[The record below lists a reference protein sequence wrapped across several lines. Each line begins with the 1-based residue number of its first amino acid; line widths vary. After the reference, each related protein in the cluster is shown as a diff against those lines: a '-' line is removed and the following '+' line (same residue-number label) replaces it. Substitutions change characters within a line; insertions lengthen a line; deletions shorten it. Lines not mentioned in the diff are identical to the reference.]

1 MSSYTLSV
9 QARAD
14 FSHLLS
20 EIRQASRAMRG
31 LGRDTA
37 TLNRHLTQIGTCA
50 RGSSTGLRALTRD
63 SDRARAGLRR
73 VGADGH
79 ASMRQLRHGLLGAR
93 QEAHHLRG
101 LLVGG
106 GIVAGLAEIA
116 KEGNEYQ
123 RAINKW
129 GAVTNASGLE
139 MVQAAAK
146 ARELG
151 ADLKIP
157 GTSAAKAADAM
168 LELAK
173 AGQTSTSSIANARAA
188 MQLAAADNLTAAD
201 AARYLGDVMDQ
212 FGLSSNNAGRAADV
226 LAASANAASGGLQD
240 IYYAMSYTG
249 PVAAQLGI
257 SIEDTS
263 AAVAMLARSGILGSK
278 AGTSLRGMLTNLSR
292 PTARMKQGLAELG
305 VEAWDAQGNFKGL
318 RTVIEGFEKAQHRMS
333 QKDFLGSLADVVG
346 KPALAGASALAH
358 QGVEAFDQMHTAIAR
373 TGAAQEIAASQ
384 TKGLAG
390 AVTQLKTQA
399 SNTGQA
405 LYTAAAPGLEKVTRL
420 LTAGM
425 AAATPGMAAALDY
438 VQDLYTLAGP
448 SVSKAVSAG
457 LDEVGDALGGLGG
470 PLQDVAFDTAAAGI
484 NVLVNGGRALIEIL
498 RNVGSAASPV
508 ADAIADM
515 ADEADTGGTALD
527 IVVTAL
533 NLASSAAGAVST
545 TLIPVGHVVAGL
557 VRGFAALPGPVQT
570 AIVAMLLA
578 RRATPILMN
587 LGRTV
592 AGPVTGAYRSLGD
605 QMRVQERLAAA
616 NGQSIGR
623 VGQALA
629 VLETRV
635 PVVGRMAAAFR
646 SASGPVSG
654 LTRAIGTGLGGAAR
668 GLMGALGGPWGVA
681 IAAAGVGLS
690 MLADH
695 QQKAAQAAAEHQSR
709 ISTLT
714 QALRDSNGAVNDSVR
729 AAAAQSIMDT
739 KVFDGKNRLVDVM
752 SKAGVSVRQLTDAY
766 LGQDGGLNALQKRLN
781 DTAEANVE
789 WIATQGGAAKTYN
802 DQGLAAARAADAL
815 GAVKGE
821 MSQAV
826 KDAKDLAD
834 ATGSGGRTA
843 ADAVGPFGKFSDAMR
858 RLSDTTADADS
869 RARALHDALNI
880 LAGGSVNLSAAEA
893 RLNRSVSDAAESLKG
908 GVDHAQGYGK
918 ALLNMDGSLSTV
930 TRNGQKLYDLLQGLS
945 TNSAD
950 AALAAYQYAEANG
963 KSVPEAL
970 KAAQAQMA
978 TARESAIATA
988 QGYGLTA
995 EQAAKLAD
1003 AAGLVPEQVSIL
1015 LQTAGMDEAMAE
1027 LIAVQQALKATPD
1040 NKTVTIAT
1048 LSNEA
1053 REDLEKL
1060 GFKIKDLKDRRVQ
1073 VTAPTD
1079 MARTDLDALIA
1090 KIAQTPGSKHVE
1102 VTSATQATISSLEA
1116 VKQKIAGVPAGK
1128 TITVSA
1134 PTAGARAQL
1143 EALGFKI
1150 TEVPGSKNVHISAP
1164 TGTQR
1169 AGVDALAQAI
1179 NNLRNKSVTI
1189 TTNHV
1194 SVLSSLVRPPSDI
1207 ADALRKQADAQQ
1219 RQANRHADG
1228 GVVDYFADG
1237 GMRREQHVAQIAPAG
1252 GWRVWAEPETGGES
1266 YIPLAPSKRTRS
1278 RRIAEETVRRLGGGP
1293 ITWYAD
1299 GGLSSWSYEP
1309 LGSSTFTVSDV
1320 VSKSQR
1326 KGKGGEEH
1334 FDLRLF
1340 EKNLRRSVKAAQ
1352 GWRGDLAIVAQR
1364 AGTDVAKA
1372 LQEMGEDGVA
1382 LTRKMAH
1389 GSSKYVKDMAAQ
1401 LAKLAGTAR
1410 ASLGDYTAQLQNAVK
1425 DNTAFQNNLVK
1436 LASSGFGDLA
1446 ARLAEQNDA
1455 DAEALAAQAVK
1466 DKKKAKK
1473 ANTAAKNASKTL
1485 DGEQLTDLVQIIGAL
1500 SKTRGIH
1507 DVADATGLDEDR
1519 IITIANRAK
1528 QQIKKT
1534 GRADRFLTDLV
1545 KANAGKAYANG
1556 GIWEPGVYSS
1566 EGGLIKFAEK
1576 ETRGESYIPHA
1587 PAKRG
1592 RATAVLAQTADRFGY
1607 ALTPRGLVDARA
1619 GRAQV
1624 VVVHQAPA
1632 IGQQTIHVTRAG
1644 AGADDIASAVS
1655 YQMRRARRGG
1665 VLR

>member
-37 TLNRHLTQIGTCA
+37 TLNRHLTQIGTGA

-93 QEAHHLRG
+93 QEAHHLRS

-129 GAVTNASGLE
+129 GAVTGASGLE

-157 GTSAAKAADAM
+157 GTSAAKAADSM

-188 MQLAAADNLTAAD
+188 MQLAAADNLSAAD

-292 PTARMKQGLAELG
+292 PTARMKRGLAELG
-305 VEAWDAQGNFKGL
+305 IEAWDAQGNFKGL
-318 RTVIEGFEKAQHRMS
+318 RTVIEGFEQAQHRMS

-358 QGVEAFDQMHTAIAR
+358 QGVESFDQMHTAIAR
-373 TGAAQEIAASQ
+373 TGAAGEIAASQ

-399 SNTGQA
+399 SNTGQV

-420 LTAGM
+420 MTSGM
-425 AAATPGMAAALDY
+425 AAATPGMAAAIDY
-438 VQDLYTLAGP
+438 VHDLYTLARP

-457 LDEVGDALGGLGG
+457 FDEVGDSLGGLGG
-470 PLQDVAFDTAAAGI
+470 PLKDLAFDTAAAGF
-484 NVLVNGGRALIEIL
+484 NVLINGGRALIDIL
-498 RNVGSAASPV
+498 RNVGSAVSPV
-508 ADAIADM
+508 VDAIGDVAEEADA
-515 ADEADTGGTALD
+515 GGTALD
-527 IVVTAL
+527 IIVTAL
-533 NLASSAAGAVST
+533 NLVSAAAGTVSGALVP
-545 TLIPVGHVVAGL
+545 IGHVVAGL
-557 VRGFAALPGPVQT
+557 VRGFGALPGPVQT
-570 AIVAMLLA
+570 AIIAMLMA
-578 RRATPILMN
+578 RRVAPMMSR
-587 LGRTV
+587 LGQTV
-592 AGPVTGAYRSLGD
+592 SGPVVGAYRSLGD
-605 QMRVQERLAAA
+605 QMRLQQHLAAA
-616 NGQSIGR
+616 EGQSIGR
-623 VGQALA
+623 IGQALA
-629 VLETRV
+629 VVQTRI
-635 PVVGRMAAAFR
+635 PVVGQMASAFR
-646 SASGPVSG
+646 NANGPITGVA
-654 LTRAIGTGLGGAAR
+654 RAIGTGVGGAAR

-681 IAAAGVGLS
+681 LAAAGVGLS
-690 MLADH
+690 MLASH

-709 ISTLT
+709 ISSLT
-714 QALRDSNGAVNDSVR
+714 QALRESNGAVTESVR
-729 AAAAQSIMDT
+729 TAAAQQLMDT
-739 KVFDGKNRLVDVM
+739 KVLDGKERLIDVM
-752 SKAGVSVRQLTDAY
+752 KNAGVPIKQLTDAY
-766 LGQDGGLNALQKRLN
+766 LSQDDGLGKLQKRMEDVAAINLEPVRGGGVMYN
-781 DTAEANVE
+781 DVGQKAHDAAEA
-789 WIATQGGAAKTYN
+789 
-802 DQGLAAARAADAL
+802 L
-815 GAVKGE
+815 GSVKGE

-826 KDAKDLAD
+826 QDARDLAGVNG
-834 ATGSGGRTA
+834 AAGRSA

-893 RLNRSVSDAAESLKG
+893 RLNRSVSDAAEALKG
-908 GVDHAQGYGK
+908 GVDNAQGYGK
-918 ALLNMDGSLSTV
+918 SLLNMDGSLSTV

-950 AALAAYQYAEANG
+950 AALAAYQYAEASG

-970 KAAQAQMA
+970 QAAQKQME
-978 TARESAIATA
+978 TARDSAISTA
-988 QGYGLTA
+988 EGFGLSA

-1003 AAGLVPEQVSIL
+1003 NAGLVPSQVSIL

-1027 LIAVQQALKATPD
+1027 LIAVQQALKAQPD
-1040 NKTVTIAT
+1040 KKTITIST
-1048 LSNEA
+1048 LSNDA

-1060 GFKIKDLKDRRVQ
+1060 GFKIKDLKDRRVE

-1079 MARTDLDALIA
+1079 LARTDLDALIS
-1090 KIAQTPGSKHVE
+1090 KIAQTPGGKHVN
-1102 VTSATQATISSLEA
+1102 VTASTQATIDSLEA
-1116 VKQKIAGVPAGK
+1116 VKQKIAGVPGGK
-1128 TITVSA
+1128 TVTVSA
-1134 PTAGARAQL
+1134 PTSEARQQL
-1143 EALGFKI
+1143 EALGIKVADI
-1150 TEVPGSKNVHISAP
+1150 PGSKNVTVTVPTSGPVSA
-1164 TGTQR
+1164 
-1169 AGVDALAQAI
+1169 AGSIQSAI
-1179 NNLRNKSVTI
+1179 NGITGRTIGVGVSLRATSWDRDGNGVPDAIQAPQARGSVI
-1189 TTNHV
+1189 
-1194 SVLSSLVRPPSDI
+1194 DYY
-1207 ADALRKQADAQQ
+1207 
-1219 RQANRHADG
+1219 ANG
-1228 GVVDYFADG
+1228 GV
-1237 GMRREQHVAQIAPAG
+1237 RENHIAQIAPAG
-1252 GWRVWAEPETGGES
+1252 SWRVWGEPETHGEG
-1266 YIPLAPSKRTRS
+1266 YVPLRRSKRPRS
-1278 RRIAEETVRRLGGGP
+1278 RAITEEIVRRLGGDPSG
-1293 ITWYAD
+1293 IEWYAD
-1299 GGLSSWSYEP
+1299 GGLSNWSYQP
-1309 LGSSTFTVSDV
+1309 LGGSGFSVSDV

-1326 KGKGGEEH
+1326 KGKGGKEH
-1334 FDLRLF
+1334 FDLGMF
-1340 EKNLRRSVKAAQ
+1340 ERNLRKSVRTASA
-1352 GWRGDLAIVAQR
+1352 WRNDLATVSRR

-1372 LQEMGEDGVA
+1372 LEEMGEDGVA
-1382 LTRKMAH
+1382 LTRKMAR
-1389 GSSKYVKDMAAQ
+1389 GSNKYVKSMAAQ
-1401 LAKLAGTAR
+1401 LTKLAGTAK
-1410 ASLGDYTAQLQNAVK
+1410 ATLADYTGQLKNAVK
-1425 DNTAFQNNLVK
+1425 DSTTFQNNLAK
-1436 LASSGFGDLA
+1436 LASSGYGALA
-1446 ARLAEQNDA
+1446 TRLAEQGDEN
-1455 DAEALAAQAVK
+1455 AEVLAAQAVR
-1466 DKKKAKK
+1466 DKKKAKQ
-1473 ANTAAKNASKTL
+1473 ANSAAQAAGKTL
-1485 DGEQLTDLVQIIGAL
+1485 DSDQLGDFVKLIGAL
-1500 SKTRGIH
+1500 AKGRGIH
-1507 DVADATGLDEDR
+1507 AVAEKAGLDEDR
-1519 IITIANRAK
+1519 IIEIANRGK
-1528 QQIKKT
+1528 GQIKAT
-1534 GRADRFLTDLV
+1534 GSKADRFLADLV

-1566 EGGLIKFAEK
+1566 RNGLIKFAEP
-1576 ETRGESYIPHA
+1576 ETRAESYIPHA
-1587 PAKRG
+1587 VAKRG
-1592 RATAVLAQTADRFGY
+1592 RATAVLSETADRFGY
-1607 ALTPRGLVDARA
+1607 GLAPKRLVDAGA
-1619 GRAQV
+1619 GRSQV

-1644 AGADDIASAVS
+1644 ATANDIASAVS